1 MSVFQET
8 DTGLYV
14 SLNNFLGFGQH
25 HVERNY
31 RKTGNAVYLHIH
43 REKKEVSSI

>member
-1 MSVFQET
+1 MSLFQET

-14 SLNNFLGFGQH
+14 SLNNFLGFSRD

-43 REKKEVSSI
+43 RVKKEVSSI